1 MARFRRLSDLND
13 PLPFVD
19 PRWQYLLP
27 EAPTA
32 VTATAGNAQA
42 TVSWTAPDSI
52 VDITDYYVQF
62 QPSGGGWSTFSDGVS
77 SGTSATVTGLTNGT
91 AYQFR
96 VAAVNGVGQGAWS
109 TASAAATP
117 QAGDPLFAS
126 VRGLFHFD
134 GDFTDSSATGGTWS
148 GTVAYSSSVKK
159 FGSHSL
165 SPNGG
170 YMSRSSSA
178 YNWGTGDFTIEA
190 WVYPTAS
197 TGIYG
202 IYATSGGADA
212 NPKFVV
218 HLDAL
223 QPKVHI
229 SNLSGITNAWLS
241 AGTTVPLN
249 QWSHIAI
256 VRSSETASW
265 YINGT
270 RTATASESANITFSG
285 QPTYIGYGGEPYFA
299 SFAGYID
306 ELRLSSIARYS
317 GATITVP
324 TSAFPEAVPGTDPY
338 ISNVSL
344 LLHADGTGSTFVDSS
359 PTPKTITAFG
369 NATQSTTQSKWGGKS
384 AYFSGSGDW
393 LSFADLEL
401 GTGDFTI
408 EMFFKTNSSV
418 QYAQL
423 IGNEVSGGSA
433 GFSLLINND
442 SSTGGQ
448 IALYRGSLI
457 VQSASGDWSDDAWH
471 HIAVVRSGSTVTL
484 YIDGTSYGSG
494 TTSASFNGGN
504 YYVAYNNEFGPRNL
518 VGYIDDL
525 RITKAARY
533 TGSTITVPTAAFP
546 DA

>member
-1 MARFRRLSDLND
+1 MPDIIRLKRSGVAGAAPSSLELGEPALNYAD
-13 PLPFVD
+13 GVIYYKNSSGAIVAFGGGDTLLRSLFV
-19 PRWQYLLP
+19 PP
-27 EAPTA
+27 APTG

-42 TVSWTAPDSI
+42 TVSWTAPS
-52 VDITDYYVQF
+52 VLAQTPITDYVVQYSSN
-62 QPSGGGWSTFSDGVS
+62 SGSSWTTFSDGTS
-77 SGTSATVTGLTNGT
+77 ATASATVTGLTNGT
-91 AYQFR
+91 AYTFR
-96 VAAVNGVGQGAWS
+96 VAAVSGIGQGPWS
-109 TASAAATP
+109 TASSAVTP
-117 QAGDPLFAS
+117 AEGDPFFAS

-165 SPNGG
+165 YPNGG

-178 YNWGTGDFTIEA
+178 YNWGTGDFTVEA

-249 QWSHIAI
+249 QWSHIAL
-256 VRSSETASW
+256 VRAGGTASW

-285 QPTYIGYGGEPYFA
+285 KPTYIGYGGEPYFA

-324 TSAFPEAVPGTDPY
+324 T
-338 ISNVSL
+338 
-344 LLHADGTGSTFVDSS
+344 
-359 PTPKTITAFG
+359 
-369 NATQSTTQSKWGGKS
+369 
-384 AYFSGSGDW
+384 
-393 LSFADLEL
+393 
-401 GTGDFTI
+401 
-408 EMFFKTNSSV
+408 
-418 QYAQL
+418 
-423 IGNEVSGGSA
+423 
-433 GFSLLINND
+433 
-442 SSTGGQ
+442 
-448 IALYRGSLI
+448 
-457 VQSASGDWSDDAWH
+457 
-471 HIAVVRSGSTVTL
+471 
-484 YIDGTSYGSG
+484 
-494 TTSASFNGGN
+494 
-504 YYVAYNNEFGPRNL
+504 
-518 VGYIDDL
+518 
-525 RITKAARY
+525 
-533 TGSTITVPTAAFP
+533 AAFP
-546 DA
+546 DS